1 MSVHHQ
7 REVTSGNGKASMGSP
22 IEIEARSWLAI
33 FVDHSGSKKRDMN
46 EYVMIVMIYP
56 LKRPLNN
63 GGTYDSPMDLGV
75 SELFLT
81 QVSDLPSMLK
91 PERNLAEG
99 QGDIPAHHYFGH
111 VYYSIL

>member
-63 GGTYDSPMDLGV
+63 GGTYDSPMDDSGV
-75 SELFLT
+75 RPSIDAKAGKKPGRRPGRYPSTPLF
-81 QVSDLPSMLK
+81 
-91 PERNLAEG
+91 RAC
-99 QGDIPAHHYFGH
+99 
-111 VYYSIL
+111 IL